1 MKKSQ
6 LVIGLW
12 GQGMAIFK
20 RIAPK
25 YSVVRVETLEG
36 LDNRV
41 DIIQLYQVD
50 NNCFIVESVP
60 VDVWPEYLASLSQEQ
75 QPTKSDGGLPQE
87 VTEALDTVL
96 NTDPFGLKQEGKT
109 LKEIY
114 KTCPEW
120 WDTATKKLK
129 NKFIKGK
136 MDIIDKYVDE
146 QAGQK

>member
-1 MKKSQ
+1 
-6 LVIGLW
+6 
-12 GQGMAIFK
+12 MAIFK

-60 VDVWPEYLASLSQEQ
+60 SDVWPEYLASLSQEEQ
-75 QPTKSDGGLPQE
+75 SPKSDGGLPQE

-146 QAGQK
+146 RAGKK

>member
-1 MKKSQ
+1 
-6 LVIGLW
+6 
-12 GQGMAIFK
+12 MAIFK

-50 NNCFIVESVP
+50 DNCFIVESVP
-60 VDVWPEYLASLSQEQ
+60 ADVWPEYLASLSQEQ
-75 QPTKSDGGLPQE
+75 QPPKSDGGLPQE

-146 QAGQK
+146 

>member
-1 MKKSQ
+1 
-6 LVIGLW
+6 
-12 GQGMAIFK
+12 MAIFK

-60 VDVWPEYLASLSQEQ
+60 ADVWPEYLASLSQEE
-75 QPTKSDGGLPQE
+75 QPPKSDGGLPQE

-146 QAGQK
+146 QAGKK

>member
-1 MKKSQ
+1 
-6 LVIGLW
+6 
-12 GQGMAIFK
+12 MAIFK

-25 YSVVRVETLEG
+25 YSVVRVEQLEQ
-36 LDNRV
+36 LNNRV
-41 DIIQLYQVD
+41 DILQILQIGDLG
-50 NNCFIVESVP
+50 NSFIVESVP
-60 VDVWPEYLASLSQEQ
+60 ADVWPEYLASLSQEE
-75 QPTKSDGGLPQE
+75 QPPKSDGGLPQE

-146 QAGQK
+146 QAGKK

>member
-1 MKKSQ
+1 MKNARA
-6 LVIGLW
+6 
-12 GQGMAIFK
+12 MAIFK

-60 VDVWPEYLASLSQEQ
+60 ADVWPEYLASLSQEQ
-75 QPTKSDGGLPQE
+75 QPPKSDGGLPQE
-87 VTEALDTVL
+87 VTEALNTVL

-146 QAGQK
+146 QAGKK

>member
-1 MKKSQ
+1 
-6 LVIGLW
+6 
-12 GQGMAIFK
+12 MAIFK

-25 YSVVRVETLEG
+25 YSVVRVETLEC

-60 VDVWPEYLASLSQEQ
+60 ADVWPEYLASLSQEQ
-75 QPTKSDGGLPQE
+75 QPPKSDGGLPQE

-146 QAGQK
+146 QAGKK

>member
-1 MKKSQ
+1 
-6 LVIGLW
+6 
-12 GQGMAIFK
+12 MAIFK

-25 YSVVRVETLEG
+25 YSVVRVEQLEN
-36 LDNRV
+36 LNNRV
-41 DIIQLYQVD
+41 DILQLYQLD

-60 VDVWPEYLASLSQEQ
+60 ADVWPEYLASLSQDEQ
-75 QPTKSDGGLPQE
+75 PPKSDGGLPQE
-87 VTEALDTVL
+87 VIEALDTVL

-146 QAGQK
+146 QACKK

>member
-1 MKKSQ
+1 
-6 LVIGLW
+6 
-12 GQGMAIFK
+12 MAIFK

-60 VDVWPEYLASLSQEQ
+60 ADVWPEYLASLSQEQ
-75 QPTKSDGGLPQE
+75 QPPKSDGGLPQE
-87 VTEALDTVL
+87 VTEALNTVL
-96 NTDPFGLKQEGKT
+96 NTDPFGLEQECKT

-146 QAGQK
+146 QVGKKQ

>member
-1 MKKSQ
+1 
-6 LVIGLW
+6 
-12 GQGMAIFK
+12 MAIFK

-25 YSVVRVETLEG
+25 YSVVRVETLEC

-41 DIIQLYQVD
+41 DILQLYQLD

-60 VDVWPEYLASLSQEQ
+60 ADVWPEYLASLSQEE
-75 QPTKSDGGLPQE
+75 QPPKSDGGLPQE

-146 QAGQK
+146 QAGKKQ

>member
-1 MKKSQ
+1 
-6 LVIGLW
+6 
-12 GQGMAIFK
+12 MAIFK

-60 VDVWPEYLASLSQEQ
+60 ADVWPEYLASLSQEQ
-75 QPTKSDGGLPQE
+75 QPPKSDGGLPQE
-87 VTEALDTVL
+87 VTEALNTVL

-146 QAGQK
+146 QAGKK